1 MNIVFD
7 LDGTLIDSSERMYRL
22 FQTIVPESQL
32 TKETYWA
39 LKRDKVSH
47 KQLIERLF
55 PQYDFDSFNSLWLN
69 EIEKNKYLRMDKI
82 FPDTRSVLDKL
93 SKNNQIILLTARQ
106 SKEGLI
112 EELDRLELKQY
123 FSVLLVTAAIKPK
136 EELLK
141 QAEQDCI
148 QRNEDDLFVS
158 DMGKDIIIGKSLN
171 YKTVAIT
178 HGFMSRERLS
188 EYSPD
193 YMINDLCDLLSIA
206 DK

>member
-69 EIEKNKYLRMDKI
+69 EIEKNKYLRLDKI
-82 FPDTRSVLDKL
+82 LQV
-93 SKNNQIILLTARQ
+93 N
-106 SKEGLI
+106 
-112 EELDRLELKQY
+112 
-123 FSVLLVTAAIKPK
+123 
-136 EELLK
+136 
-141 QAEQDCI
+141 
-148 QRNEDDLFVS
+148 
-158 DMGKDIIIGKSLN
+158 
-171 YKTVAIT
+171 
-178 HGFMSRERLS
+178 
-188 EYSPD
+188 
-193 YMINDLCDLLSIA
+193 
-206 DK
+206 